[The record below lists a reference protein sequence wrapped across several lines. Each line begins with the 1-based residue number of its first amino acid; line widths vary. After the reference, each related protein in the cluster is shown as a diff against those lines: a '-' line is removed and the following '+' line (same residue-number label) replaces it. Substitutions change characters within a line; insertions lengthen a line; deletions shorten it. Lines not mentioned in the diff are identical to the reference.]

1 MSNTLNYFLIFILI
15 VALLIQ
21 GTWVFKDAR
30 KRNMKYYWFWGL
42 ICLLN
47 IPTNLIIY
55 LIARHYNQKSK
66 GVEK

>member
-1 MSNTLNYFLIFILI
+1 MNSTLKYFLIFILI

-30 KRNMKYYWFWGL
+30 KKNIRYYWFWGL

-55 LIARHYNQKSK
+55 LIVRHYKQKSK

>member
-1 MSNTLNYFLIFILI
+1 MNNTLKYFLIFILI

-30 KRNMKYYWFWGL
+30 KKNMSYYWFWGL

-55 LIARHYNQKSK
+55 LIVRHYKQKSK